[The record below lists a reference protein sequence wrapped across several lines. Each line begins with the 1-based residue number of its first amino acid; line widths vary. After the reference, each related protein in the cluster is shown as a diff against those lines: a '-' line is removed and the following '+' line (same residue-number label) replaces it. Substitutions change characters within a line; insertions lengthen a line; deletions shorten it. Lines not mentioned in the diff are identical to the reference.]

1 VSEPGYRLLDSGDR
15 ALTVEL
21 GRAVDPAINTRV
33 IALDAALRGAGR
45 PGLLETVPTYRSLL
59 VLYDPDLLPRA
70 DLAALIAAH
79 WPPPDGAA
87 GSLRRWRVPVH
98 YGGAHGADLDDLAAG
113 AGLSPEAVIALHSGR
128 DYRVYMIG
136 FAPGFA
142 YLGGLDPRLHASR
155 RTDPRPETPAGSVSI
170 GGNQTGVSPPLE
182 LPSGWQLIG
191 RTPARSY
198 DPGRAEPFLFAAGD
212 LIRFEPIDRAA
223 FDALSE
229 AARAGETVATLER
242 IDA

>member
-1 VSEPGYRLLDSGDR
+1 M
-15 ALTVEL
+15 
-21 GRAVDPAINTRV
+21 
-33 IALDAALRGAGR
+33 
-45 PGLLETVPTYRSLL
+45 
-59 VLYDPDLLPRA
+59 
-70 DLAALIAAH
+70 
-79 WPPPDGAA
+79 
-87 GSLRRWRVPVH
+87 PVH

-155 RTDPRPETPAGSVSI
+155 RTDPRLKTPAGSVSI

-198 DPGRAEPFLFAAGD
+198 DPARAEPFLFAAGD

>member
-1 VSEPGYRLLDSGDR
+1 VSEPAYRLLDCGDR

-21 GRAVDPAINTRV
+21 GRAVDPVVNARV
-33 IALDAALRGAGR
+33 VALDEAIRGTGR
-45 PGLLETVPTYRSLL
+45 AGLLETVPTYRSLL

-70 DLAALIAAH
+70 DLIALIAAH
-79 WPPPDGAA
+79 WPPSED
-87 GSLRRWRVPVH
+87 SDRTVRRWRVPVH
-98 YGGAHGADLDDLAAG
+98 YGGEHGVDLADLAAG
-113 AGLSPEAVIALHSGR
+113 AGLSSEEVVALHAGR

-155 RTDPRPETPAGSVSI
+155 RTDPRPRIPAGSVSI

-198 DPGRAEPFLFAAGD
+198 DPARAEPFLFAAGD
-212 LIRFEPIDRAA
+212 LVRFEPIERAA
-223 FDALSE
+223 FDELSE
-229 AARAGETVATLER
+229 AARAGETVATAEWTNG
-242 IDA
+242 

>member
-1 VSEPGYRLLDSGDR
+1 MSEPGYRLLDCGDR

-21 GRAVDPAINTRV
+21 GRAVDPVVNARV
-33 IALDAALRGAGR
+33 VALDEAIRGAGR

-59 VLYDPDLLPRA
+59 VIYDPELLPRT

-79 WPPPDGAA
+79 WPPPASAA
-87 GSLRRWRVPVH
+87 GSVRRWRVPVL
-98 YGGAHGADLDDLAAG
+98 YGGEHGVDLADLAAG
-113 AGLSPEAVIALHSGR
+113 AGLSQDDVIALHAGC
-128 DYRVYMIG
+128 DYRVHMIG

-155 RTDPRPETPAGSVSI
+155 RTDPRPRIPAGSVSI
-170 GGNQTGVSPPLE
+170 GGNQTGVSPPLA

-198 DPGRAEPFLFAAGD
+198 DPARAEPFLFAAGD
-212 LIRFEPIDRAA
+212 LIRFEPIDHATFDDLSAA
-223 FDALSE
+223 AQ
-229 AARAGETVATLER
+229 AGATVATMER
-242 IDA
+242 IDG

>member
-1 VSEPGYRLLDSGDR
+1 MPEPGYRLLDCGDR

-21 GRAVDPAINTRV
+21 GRAVDPAVNARV
-33 IALDAALRGAGR
+33 VALDRQLCAARR

-59 VLYDPDLLPRA
+59 VLYDPDRLPRPE
-70 DLAALIAAH
+70 LAALIAAH
-79 WPPPDGAA
+79 WPPREEAA
-87 GSLRRWRVPVH
+87 GAVRRWRVPVH
-98 YGGAHGADLDDLAAG
+98 YGGEHGADLATLAAA
-113 AGLSPEAVIALHSGR
+113 AGLTPEAVIGLHAGR
-128 DYRVYMIG
+128 DYRVHMIG

-155 RTDPRPETPAGSVSI
+155 RTDPRPKTPAGSVSI

-198 DPGRAEPFLFAAGD
+198 DPARSEPFLFAAGD
-212 LIRFEPIDRAA
+212 LIRFEPIDRDA
-223 FDALSE
+223 FDTLSA
-229 AARAGETVATLER
+229 AARAGEPVATMER
-242 IDA
+242 LDG